1 MGLQM
6 SSKNIS
12 VKVENLS
19 KCYNIYNR
27 PQDRLKQS
35 IYPKIQTLLRK
46 TPSVYYHEFWALN
59 QISFEVSRGET
70 IGIIGRNGSG
80 KSTLLQLI
88 SGTLTPTT
96 GHVQAGGRIAALLEL
111 GSGFNPEFTG
121 RENVYMNA
129 AILGLSKRETDEK
142 FTDIAAF
149 ADIGE
154 FIEHPVKI
162 YSSGMVIRL
171 AFAVQTMLDPDIL
184 IVDEAL
190 AVGDEKFQRKCFRRL
205 DELKKQGTTILFVSH
220 SGPQIIESC
229 DKAIL
234 LEHGKR
240 ILFSDP
246 VTTIRAY
253 QKLIYAQPDEQERL
267 ICEYQEMDRQFSSD
281 QKLILETSTS
291 NVMEQYIGQIRE
303 FVTEEDFFDSGL
315 VPETTQTYPML
326 GAKIE
331 KFQVSNAEGKIVNNL
346 LPHHEYKFEMIGTF
360 LEDREMI
367 YFGLQIRSVSG
378 LVVGGQRYPEEGNYF
393 DSVRKGQRFHLTCN
407 FKMSLVPGTYFVGG
421 GVWSLQE
428 PNCLHRILD
437 SIMFRILPKA
447 KSGTLGFVDL
457 SSQQPQVTIEGIRKQ
472 TNI

>member
-1 MGLQM
+1 ML
-6 SSKNIS
+6 SENIS
-12 VKVENLS
+12 IKVENLS
-19 KCYNIYNR
+19 KCYNIYNQ

-46 TPSVYYHEFWALN
+46 TPRMYYHEFWALH
-59 QISFEVSRGET
+59 QVSFEVPKGQT

-80 KSTLLQLI
+80 KSTLLQMI
-88 SGTLTPTT
+88 SGTLTPTNGKVHT
-96 GHVQAGGRIAALLEL
+96 QGRIAALLEL

-129 AILGLSKRETDEK
+129 AILGLSKHETDLK
-142 FTDIAAF
+142 FNDIAAF

-162 YSSGMVIRL
+162 YSSGMVVRL

-190 AVGDEKFQRKCFRRL
+190 AVGDEKFQRKCFQRL

-246 VTTIRAY
+246 VTTVRAY
-253 QKLIYAQPDEQERL
+253 QKLIYAQTEEQERL
-267 ICEYQEMDRQFSSD
+267 IWEYQAMDQESA
-281 QKLILETSTS
+281 LEKKT
-291 NVMEQYIGQIRE
+291 IPDIKH
-303 FVTEEDFFDSGL
+303 TEHTPTQPTQPTQPTISEDDFFDSGL
-315 VPETTQTYPML
+315 VPETTQTYPIQ
-326 GAKIE
+326 GAIIE
-331 KFQVSNAEGKIVNNL
+331 KFEISNKEGKVINNL
-346 LPHHEYKFEMIGTF
+346 LHNHEYKFEMTGTF

-367 YFGLQIRSVSG
+367 YFGLQIRSISG
-378 LVVGGQRYPEEGNYF
+378 LVVAGGRYPEEGKTLN
-393 DSVRKGQRFHLTCN
+393 SAKKGQRFRFTCY
-407 FKMSLVPGTYFVGG
+407 FKMALVSGTYFSGG
-421 GVWSLQE
+421 GVWSLKE
-428 PNCLHRILD
+428 PNCMHRILD
-437 SIMFRILPKA
+437 AIMFRILPQQKA
-447 KSGTLGFVDL
+447 SSLGFVNL
-457 SSQQPQVTIEGIRKQ
+457 SFQESCMIIE
-472 TNI
+472 